1 MDAAPL
7 KTDSS
12 RFCPVEETLKVFSMG
27 PEVHME
33 NADLQRPVVVCC
45 KYRLLDGVH
54 AADGRAVAPVN
65 FIVIPAADAL
75 EESHFHHRLT
85 I

>member
-1 MDAAPL
+1 
-7 KTDSS
+7 
-12 RFCPVEETLKVFSMG
+12 
-27 PEVHME
+27 ME
-33 NADLQRPVVVCC
+33 NADLQRPVVVRC